1 MTSSGMDL
9 TSFSRS
15 LSSILITSFIYVMGK
30 FWENKK
36 RLTKIMRI
44 FKKITKRYNNGIIE
58 VIMIRKG
65 IFRRRTLYR
74 IKIKRGGKHE
84 QKNS

>member
-1 MTSSGMDL
+1 MLWG
-9 TSFSRS
+9 SF
-15 LSSILITSFIYVMGK
+15 GK
-30 FWENKK
+30 IKK

-44 FKKITKRYNNGIIE
+44 FKKITKRYKNGIIE

-65 IFRRRTLYR
+65 VFRRRTLYR
-74 IKIKRGGKHE
+74 IRIRREEKHE